1 MSNWRISI
9 ADLIFVIALAA
20 VFISIPWLAYLQ
32 YRDKRRRFE
41 IIHQERLAAME
52 KGIPLPEF
60 PNLDLGP
67 SPFLL
72 ARLAAKPGSP
82 QASLLTGLIFLCA
95 SVGAMVVLF
104 FLLPL
109 DRHLYWILPL
119 PLALVGIGLLL
130 YYVLFR
136 RSAK

>member
-1 MSNWRISI
+1 MSNWRITI

-20 VFISIPWLAYLQ
+20 VFMSIPWLAYLQ
-32 YRDKRRRFE
+32 FRDRRRRLE

-60 PNLDLGP
+60 PNFDVGP
-67 SPFLL
+67 SPFLF
-72 ARLAAKPGSP
+72 ARLAAKPSSP
-82 QASLLTGLIFLCA
+82 QASLLTGIVFLCA
-95 SVGAMVVLF
+95 SVGGMIVLY
-104 FLLPL
+104 FLFPVNN
-109 DRHLYWILPL
+109 HFYWILPL

-130 YYVLFR
+130 YYLLFR